1 MAKTTHE
8 FHSFYYDQLKE
19 EPVTDDFVVPAGT
32 EMDAAL
38 LQKLIDEHRESHLP
52 RLQYLGEAY
61 ETHYEIFGRD
71 AKPDYKPDNRLAADM
86 AYDITETFEGYF
98 IGIPVDI
105 KIDGEGDDEAKAEYL
120 RLYCRRNH
128 QEDTDAELS
137 KMASKFGYSYEMFYQ
152 DEEGKPRSVAV
163 SPLTSFMVYDDSVLK
178 RPLYFVRYSYDEQ
191 GHIVGSYSDD
201 RYVIPFDNTNGEME
215 EKDIDEHFFHAVPA
229 VCFMQNS
236 EKRGLYE
243 GVLNLIEAYNRV
255 LSEKANDVEYFSD
268 AYMVIEGMELPDDFK
283 KDLRE
288 YKLINLYNNNGE
300 VPTKAYFMAKPDADA
315 AQENLINRLE
325 MLIFKMAMVP
335 DITDESFSTASGTAL
350 KMRLM
355 PMSNLA
361 RNKERKFVLGI
372 QERLKL
378 LANYP
383 DKPFAGDDWER
394 VEIVMHRNMPE
405 DLASEAAVAS
415 SLAGVVSEE
424 TQLGVLSCVD
434 DPKKE
439 IERKEQEKAAR
450 VEVVTG
456 GLPTERTEKKH
467 EPTMYEITSILNQRK
482 RGQLTRNNAMAM
494 MLRIGVDEE
503 DAIKYLDDK
512 DPEEGE

>member
-1 MAKTTHE
+1 MSHE
-8 FHSFYYDQLKE
+8 FHSFYYDQMGD
-19 EPVTDDFVVPAGT
+19 EPVTDDFVVPVGT
-32 EMDAAL
+32 ELTEKL
-38 LQKLIDEHRESHLP
+38 LQELIDEHKDKHLP
-52 RLQYLGEAY
+52 RLQYLAAAY
-61 ETHYEIFGRD
+61 KTHYEIFGRD
-71 AKPDYKPDNRLAADM
+71 KKPDYKPDNRLAADM

-105 KIDGEGDDEAKAEYL
+105 KIDGESGDAQKAEYL
-120 RLYCRRNH
+120 KTYYRRNH

-152 DEEGKPRSVAV
+152 DDEGKPRSVAV

-178 RPLYFVRYSYDEQ
+178 RPLFFVRYSYDEE
-191 GHIVGSYSDD
+191 GRIVGSYSDSQ
-201 RYVIPFDNTNGEME
+201 YIIKFDDKSGAME
-215 EKDIDEHFFHAVPA
+215 FVDIDEHYFHAVPA
-229 VCFMQNS
+229 VCFMQNI

-283 KDLRE
+283 KDLKE

-300 VPTKAYFMAKPDADA
+300 VPTKAYFMPKPDADGE
-315 AQENLINRLE
+315 QENLINRLE

-361 RNKERKFVLGI
+361 RNKERKFVYGI

-383 DKPFAGDDWER
+383 DKPFTGDDWER

-405 DLASEAAVAS
+405 DLASEADVAS
-415 SLAGVVSEE
+415 RLSGIVSEE
-424 TQLGVLSCVD
+424 TQLSVLSCVD
-434 DPKKE
+434 DAKSE
-439 IERKEQEKAAR
+439 IERKNAEKEAR
-450 VEVVTG
+450 VQVVTD
-456 GLPTERTEKKH
+456 GLPTNRTEKKR

-482 RGQLTRNNAMAM
+482 RGQLTRNNAIEM
-494 MLRIGVDEE
+494 MKRIGVDED
-503 DAIKYLDDK
+503 DAIRYLNDK
-512 DPEEGE
+512 DEGE

>member
-1 MAKTTHE
+1 MSHE
-8 FHSFYYDQLKE
+8 FHSFYYDQMGD
-19 EPVTDDFVVPAGT
+19 EPVTDDFVVPVGT
-32 EMDAAL
+32 ELTEKL
-38 LQKLIDEHRESHLP
+38 LQELIDEHKDKHLP
-52 RLQYLGEAY
+52 RLEYLAAAY
-61 ETHYEIFGRD
+61 KTRYEIFGRD
-71 AKPDYKPDNRLAADM
+71 KKPDYKPDNRLAADM

-105 KIDGEGDDEAKAEYL
+105 KIDGESGDAQKAEYL
-120 RLYCRRNH
+120 KTYYRRNH

-152 DEEGKPRSVAV
+152 DDEGKPRSVAV
-163 SPLTSFMVYDDSVLK
+163 
-178 RPLYFVRYSYDEQ
+178 RYSYDGE
-191 GHIVGSYSDD
+191 GRIVGSYSDSQ
-201 RYVIPFDNTNGEME
+201 YVIKFDDKSGAME
-215 EKDIDEHFFHAVPA
+215 FVDIDEHYFHAVPA
-229 VCFMQNS
+229 VCFMQNI

-283 KDLRE
+283 KDLKE

-300 VPTKAYFMAKPDADA
+300 VPTKAYFMPKPDADGE
-315 AQENLINRLE
+315 QENLINRLE

-361 RNKERKFVLGI
+361 RNKERKFVYGI

-383 DKPFAGDDWER
+383 DKPFTGDDWER

-405 DLASEAAVAS
+405 DLASEADVAS
-415 SLAGVVSEE
+415 RLSGIVSEE
-424 TQLGVLSCVD
+424 TQLSVLSCVD
-434 DPKKE
+434 DAKSE
-439 IERKEQEKAAR
+439 IERKNAEKEAR
-450 VEVVTG
+450 VQVVTD
-456 GLPTERTEKKH
+456 GLPTNRTEKKR
-467 EPTMYEITSILNQRK
+467 EPTMYEITSILSQRK
-482 RGQLTRNNAMAM
+482 RGQLTRNNAIEM
-494 MLRIGVDEE
+494 MKRIGVDED
-503 DAIKYLDDK
+503 DAIRYLNDK
-512 DPEEGE
+512 DEGE